1 MLNWFTLILV
11 CQLAGELLIVGT
23 GLPLPGPVIG
33 MLLLFGILLVVGNV
47 SDQLARTG
55 DFLLSNLAL
64 LFVPAGVGVMVHYQ
78 LLKNDWPAISIS
90 LVASTLI
97 TIAVTALVMI
107 GLKRLTGKYAQ
118 TAENDGNS

>member
-11 CQLAGELLIVGT
+11 CQLAGELIIVGT

-47 SDQLARTG
+47 PDQLARTG

-78 LLKNDWPAISIS
+78 LLKNDWPAISVS
-90 LVASTLI
+90 LIASTLI

-107 GLKRLTGKYAQ
+107 GLKRLTGKNAQ
-118 TAENDGNS
+118 AVEDDGSS